1 VSRRKWPW
9 HRCVVLGLLILV
21 VGIVGG
27 WLLASCTTPDTTSSS
42 SMSAMPST
50 ETITVTIPDKDEQ
63 LSPDHPDQTGVKDR
77 VEISDAVLEK
87 LALLLRPPLASGA
100 STWGPLIVGVL
111 AAIGAPV
118 GVFFTLQ
125 QKGKSDNQSE
135 WWRRTAWAFERTFSA
150 DNAEAELG
158 WNVLATLTRSR
169 LVTSGD
175 SEIIQ
180 VIAEHVALA
189 VST

>member
-1 VSRRKWPW
+1 
-9 HRCVVLGLLILV
+9 
-21 VGIVGG
+21 
-27 WLLASCTTPDTTSSS
+27 
-42 SMSAMPST
+42 MSAIPST

-63 LSPDHPDQTGVKDR
+63 LSPDQTGVKDR
-77 VEISDAVLEK
+77 VEIPDAALEK
-87 LALLLRPPLASGA
+87 FALLLRPPSASGA
-100 STWGPLIVGVL
+100 STWGPLIVGAL

-135 WWRRTAWAFERTFSA
+135 WWRRTAWAFECTFSV

-158 WNVLATLTRSR
+158 WNVLATLISSK
-169 LVTSGD
+169 LVTGHD

-189 VST
+189 VSM

>member
-1 VSRRKWPW
+1 VSQRDWPW
-9 HRCVVLGLLILV
+9 HRWVVLGLLILA

-27 WLLASCTTPDTTSSS
+27 WLIASCTTSGTSSS
-42 SMSAMPST
+42 SSISAIPST
-50 ETITVTIPDKDEQ
+50 ATITVRIPDKDEQ
-63 LSPDHPDQTGVKDR
+63 LSPDQTGVKDR
-77 VEISDAVLEK
+77 IEIPDAALEK
-87 LALLLRPPLASGA
+87 LAVLLRPHSPSGSGA
-100 STWGPLIVGVL
+100 STWGPLIVGAL
-111 AAIGAPV
+111 AAVGAPV

-158 WNVLATLTRSR
+158 WNVLATLIGSK
-169 LVTSGD
+169 LVTSDD